1 MNLKLKILKINKY
14 NEFILQDQD
23 SKKEYSL
30 ILEFYGINKPK
41 INDILLLDE
50 RLLDKNYKGYSQPYA
65 FEKFNDSDK
74 NLNETDLVGLV
85 SKDKKYILKR
95 VYG

>member
-1 MNLKLKILKINKY
+1 MDLKLKIIKINKF

-23 SKKEYSL
+23 SEKEYSL

-74 NLNETDLVGLV
+74 NLNVTDLVGFV

>member
-50 RLLDKNYKGYSQPYA
+50 RLLDKNYKGYSQSYA
-65 FEKFNDSDK
+65 FEKFNDDDK

>member
-1 MNLKLKILKINKY
+1 MDLKLKIIKINKF

-23 SKKEYSL
+23 SEKEYSL

-50 RLLDKNYKGYSQPYA
+50 RLLDKNYKI
-65 FEKFNDSDK
+65 
-74 NLNETDLVGLV
+74 T
-85 SKDKKYILKR
+85 LKI
-95 VYG
+95 